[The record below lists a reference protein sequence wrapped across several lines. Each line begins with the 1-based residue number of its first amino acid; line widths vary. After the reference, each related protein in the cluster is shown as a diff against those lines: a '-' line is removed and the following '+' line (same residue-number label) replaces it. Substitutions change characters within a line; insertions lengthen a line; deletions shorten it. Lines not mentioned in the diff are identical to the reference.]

1 MRNYIIGIFMIVV
14 LILGGVSIST
24 VNTKTERKIELDVTV
39 AKAVKQTLETAV
51 SEEPTYKINNSNEA
65 VADMIENLIVQLN
78 GGKLTDYKVTVYTV
92 DLKKGLLDASVTET
106 YNQVVGK
113 GKITVRKTA
122 ILDDTAEDNNF
133 YTVTFKEGETI
144 LKEVSVHAGDG
155 VPYAVAPKRDNITGW
170 EYEGKVYTTD
180 LNTVKIKK
188 AITFTAITD

>member
-24 VNTKTERKIELDVTV
+24 VNTKTERKNELDVTF

-144 LKEVSVHAGDG
+144 LKKVSVHAGDG